1 MLAFFF
7 RLINQSYSNSRG
19 SPSLPGR
26 SGDDDSDPVQI
37 GSCGATDPYR
47 RAQEILALTKVNW
60 DSSEGIGGYPKRNR

>member
-7 RLINQSYSNSRG
+7 RQINQSYSNSRG

-26 SGDDDSDPVQI
+26 SSDDDSDPVQI

-47 RAQEILALTKVNW
+47 RAQEILALTKMNW
-60 DSSEGIGGYPKRNR
+60 DSSEGIGRYPKRNR